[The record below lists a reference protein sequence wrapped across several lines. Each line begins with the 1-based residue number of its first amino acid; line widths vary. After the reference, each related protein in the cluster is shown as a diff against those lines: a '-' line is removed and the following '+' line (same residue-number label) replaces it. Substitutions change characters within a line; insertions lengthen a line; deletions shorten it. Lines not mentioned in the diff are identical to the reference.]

1 MTIKASPQ
9 QDGPCLLCG
18 IDDHDVQTALDFLA
32 ELPARLPELALAYG
46 PRLAAAVGVIW
57 AVAAVVRYLLGWLR
71 HADMAPEAR
80 LIDISSPPR
89 SDPEGA
95 VVLWRQLVG
104 LLRPAWKRAFT
115 GQPHLVWE
123 YQGSDAGVRI
133 RLWVPGTIPA
143 GIVEK
148 AVQAAWPGATTTTSP
163 AASPLPDD
171 AEVAGGRL
179 VLAAPE
185 HLPLKTD
192 HDHDPVRSL
201 LEAMSGLR
209 EGEHAVVQILAR
221 PTTGKR
227 LRHAYRAAA
236 HLRGGGSRH
245 TFGRVF
251 DEILPLPSTARGH
264 YRTGDLARDFP
275 ERAEQIRATLAKAG
289 QPRYTVAI
297 RYAVATRRE
306 PTSTATPT
314 RTPMSSRQGGVGS
327 SDLAR
332 GWLRGHAHAL
342 AGIFALFTGS
352 HQYLRRARL
361 WRPSRTISS
370 RRLDG
375 GYLLSVTELAALA
388 HLPWDIDAPGITRA
402 GARPVA
408 PSPAVP
414 RTTAGG
420 TARILGD
427 ADSGPHRPVAL
438 PVADG
443 RHHTHVLG
451 GTGVGKSTL
460 LANLVLADAA
470 AGRGALVIDPKG
482 DLIIDILNRLPKR
495 AIGKTVV
502 FDPQDPAPPP
512 SINILAGHD
521 PTFAVDS
528 VVTIFHRCF
537 STAWGPRVDDLLR
550 SACLTLTSVLGRKA
564 TLADVPRL
572 LTDQAFRTKITARL
586 DDSLLAGF
594 WSAYEALTP
603 AGQAT
608 VIGPVMN
615 KLRAVLLRPF
625 VRQALASPDTTVPIG
640 RLLDRGGLVL
650 ARLPKGIL
658 GDDAARLFGS
668 ILLAHTWQAT
678 TRRTNVAEADRPD
691 ASLVIDECHNFL
703 NLPGH
708 INDVLAE
715 ARGYRLSLVLAHQ
728 HLDQLPADLR
738 EALSADARNKIY
750 FNASPKDANDL
761 KHHTAPL
768 ISPHDLTH
776 LGAYQAAARL
786 VIDGQ
791 QTSAFTLRTRPLP
804 SAVEGRAEEIRQASR
819 EQFTRPDTALQRPA
833 HKPRG
838 HNSVEHD
845 LRTDLRNGLLG
856 HDHEPI

>member
-1 MTIKASPQ
+1 MTSNSTPSPS
-9 QDGPCLLCG
+9 GPCLLCG

-32 ELPARLPELALAYG
+32 ELPARLPSLALTHG
-46 PRLAAAVGVIW
+46 PRLALALTAVW
-57 AVAAVVRYLLGWLR
+57 AVTATVRYLLGWLQ
-71 HADMAPEAR
+71 HAHMAPEAR
-80 LIDISSPPR
+80 LIEISSPPR

-95 VVLWRQLVG
+95 LVLWRQLVG
-104 LLRPAWKRAFT
+104 LLRPAWKRALA

-123 YQGSDAGVRI
+123 YCGSEAGVRI
-133 RLWVPGTIPA
+133 RLWVPGTIPP

-148 AVQAAWPGATTTTSP
+148 AIQAAWPGATSTTSP
-163 AASPLPDD
+163 ATSPLPME
-171 AEVAGGRL
+171 AKVAGGRL

-192 HDHDPVRSL
+192 HDHDPIRSL
-201 LEAMSGLR
+201 LEATGGLR
-209 EGEHAVVQILAR
+209 EGEHAVVQVLAR
-221 PTTGKR
+221 PTTGRR

-236 HLRGGGSRH
+236 QLRGGGSRH
-245 TFGRVF
+245 LLGRVF
-251 DEILPLPSTARGH
+251 DEVLPLPDARDH
-264 YRTGDLARDFP
+264 HRPSDLARDFP
-275 ERAEQIRATLAKAG
+275 ERAEQVRAILAKAS
-289 QPRYTVAI
+289 QPRYTVAV
-297 RYAVATRRE
+297 RYAVATSREPHSPAPVRRE
-306 PTSTATPT
+306 PAA
-314 RTPMSSRQGGVGS
+314 
-327 SDLAR
+327 LAR

-342 AGIFALFTGS
+342 AGVFALYTRS
-352 HQYLRRARL
+352 HQYLRRAHL
-361 WRPSRTISS
+361 WHARRVISS
-370 RRLDG
+370 RRLDF
-375 GYLLSVTELAALA
+375 GYLLSVAELAALA

-402 GARPVA
+402 GARPIA

-414 RTTAGG
+414 RTTQGG

-427 ADSGPHRPVAL
+427 ADSGPPRPVAL
-438 PVADG
+438 PVADA

-460 LANLVLADAA
+460 LANMVLADAA
-470 AGRGALVIDPKG
+470 AGRGALVIDPKE
-482 DLIIDILNRLPKR
+482 DLVTDILNRLPER
-495 AIGKTVV
+495 AVGKTVV
-502 FDPQDPAPPP
+502 FDPQDSAPPP

-521 PTFAVDS
+521 PAFAVDS

-537 STAWGPRVDDLLR
+537 SSAWGPRVDDLLR
-550 SACLTLTSVLGRKA
+550 STCLTLTSVLGRKA

-572 LTDQAFRTKITARL
+572 LTDAAFRTRTTAELR
-586 DDSLLAGF
+586 DELLAGF
-594 WSAYEALTP
+594 WDSYEALTP

-668 ILLAHTWQAT
+668 ILLAHTWQAA
-678 TRRTNVAEADRPD
+678 TRRSALAESDRPD

-703 NLPGH
+703 HLPGH

-804 SAVEGRAEEIRQASR
+804 TAVDGRAEEIRQASR
-819 EQFTRPDTALQRPA
+819 QRFTRPAAARRTVQASGPIA
-833 HKPRG
+833 STTPG
-838 HNSVEHD
+838 HAS
-845 LRTDLRNGLLG
+845 
-856 HDHEPI
+856 HEGDPGAPSAPTRH

>member
-1 MTIKASPQ
+1 MNPSLR
-9 QDGPCLLCG
+9 QDGSCLLCG

-32 ELPARLPELALAYG
+32 ELPARLPELTLAYG
-46 PRLAAAVGVIW
+46 PRLALALAVIW
-57 AVAAVVRYLLGWLR
+57 TVTAAVRYLLGWLH
-71 HADMAPEAR
+71 HADMTPEAR
-80 LIDISSPPR
+80 LIEISSPPR

-95 VVLWRQLVG
+95 LVLWRQLVG

-123 YQGSDAGVRI
+123 YCGSDAGVRI
-133 RLWVPGTIPA
+133 RLWVPGTIPP

-148 AVQAAWPGATTTTSP
+148 TVHAAWPGATTTTSP
-163 AASPLPDD
+163 ATSPLPDET
-171 AEVAGGRL
+171 EVAGGRL

-185 HLPLKTD
+185 HLPLRTD

-201 LEAMSGLR
+201 LEAMGGLR

-221 PTTGKR
+221 PTTGRR

-236 HLRGGGSRH
+236 HLRGGGSRPL
-245 TFGRVF
+245 FGRVL
-251 DEILPLPSTARGH
+251 DELLPLPDARRDRH
-264 YRTGDLARDFP
+264 PSGDLARDFP
-275 ERAEQIRATLAKAG
+275 ERAEQVRAILTKAG

-297 RYAVATRRE
+297 RYAVATTREPISTASAKVRRE
-306 PTSTATPT
+306 PA
-314 RTPMSSRQGGVGS
+314 
-327 SDLAR
+327 DLVR
-332 GWLRGHAHAL
+332 GWLRGHAHTL
-342 AGIFALFTGS
+342 AGVFALYTAS

-361 WRPSRTISS
+361 WRARRAVGS
-370 RRLDG
+370 RRLDA
-375 GYLLSVTELAALA
+375 GYLLSVAELAALA

-402 GARPVA
+402 GARPIA

-420 TARILGD
+420 TARVLGD
-427 ADSGPHRPVAL
+427 ADSGPPRPVAL
-438 PVADG
+438 PVADA

-460 LANLVLADAA
+460 LANLVLTDAA

-482 DLIIDILNRLPKR
+482 DLITDILHRLPQR
-495 AIGKTVV
+495 AIGRTVV

-512 SINILAGHD
+512 SINILAGPD
-521 PTFAVDS
+521 PAFAVDS

-550 SACLTLTSVLGRKA
+550 STCLTLTSVLGRKA
-564 TLADVPRL
+564 TLAEVPRL
-572 LTDQAFRTKITARL
+572 LTDAAFRAQIVTRL
-586 DDSLLAGF
+586 EDSLLGGF
-594 WSAYEALTP
+594 WDSYEALTP

-625 VRQALASPDTTVPIG
+625 VRQALASPETTVPIG
-640 RLLDRGGLVL
+640 RLLDQGGLVL
-650 ARLPKGIL
+650 ARLPKGVL

-678 TRRTNVAEADRPD
+678 TRRTQLAEADRPD

-728 HLDQLPADLR
+728 HLDQLPGDLR

-750 FNASPKDANDL
+750 FNASPKDANEL

-776 LGAYQAAARL
+776 LGAYQTAARL
-786 VIDGQ
+786 IVDGQ
-791 QTSAFTLRTRPLP
+791 QISAFTLRTRPLP
-804 SAVEGRAEEIRQASR
+804 GLIEGRAEEIRQASR
-819 EQFTRPDTALQRPA
+819 EQYTQPDDATQHPARRPLRQI
-833 HKPRG
+833 G
-838 HNSVEHD
+838 HAPD
-845 LRTDLRNGLLG
+845 LRTDLRSGPP
-856 HDHEPI
+856 DQHEEPA

>member
-1 MTIKASPQ
+1 MNHLISTDPES
-9 QDGPCLLCG
+9 PCLLCG
-18 IDDHDVQTALDFLA
+18 IDENDVKEALDFLA
-32 ELPARLPELALAYG
+32 ELPARLPEFALAYG
-46 PRLAAAVGVIW
+46 PYLAAAWAVIW
-57 AVAAVVRYLLGWLR
+57 SVTAAIRYLLGWAH
-71 HADMAPEAR
+71 HADMTPQAQLVE
-80 LIDISSPPR
+80 ISSPPR

-95 VVLWRQLVG
+95 LVLWRQLVG
-104 LLRPAWKRAFT
+104 LLRPAWARFFT

-123 YQGSDAGVRI
+123 YHGSDAGVRI
-133 RLWVPGTIPA
+133 RLWVPGTVPP

-148 AVQAAWPGATTTTSP
+148 AIQAAWPGATTSTSP
-163 AASPLPDD
+163 ATSPLPEDVQ
-171 AEVAGGRL
+171 VAGGK
-179 VLAAPE
+179 LALAGPE
-185 HLPLKTD
+185 HFPLTTD
-192 HDHDPVRSL
+192 HDHDPARSL

-221 PTTGKR
+221 PTTGRR

-236 HLRGGGSRH
+236 HLRGGGSRSH
-245 TFGRVF
+245 VGRFF
-251 DEILPLPSTARGH
+251 DAVLPMPEDHREHRPGE
-264 YRTGDLARDFP
+264 LARDYP
-275 ERAEQIRATLAKAG
+275 ERAEQVRAILGKAG
-289 QPRYTVAI
+289 QPRYEVAI
-297 RYAVATRRE
+297 RYAVS
-306 PTSTATPT
+306 TSRSPISAGTTEGMA
-314 RTPMSSRQGGVGS
+314 QGGANTS
-327 SDLAR
+327 ALLR
-332 GWLRGHAHAL
+332 GWLRGQAHTL
-342 AGIFALFTGS
+342 AGVFALYTNS

-361 WRPSRTISS
+361 YRPAHAISS
-370 RRLDG
+370 RRLDR
-375 GYLLSVTELAALA
+375 GYLLSVAELAALA
-388 HLPWDIDAPGITRA
+388 HLPWDIDAPGVTRA

-414 RTTAGG
+414 RNAAGG
-420 TARILGD
+420 PVRVLGD
-427 ADSGPHRPVAL
+427 ADSGPQRPVAL

-460 LANLVLADAA
+460 LANLVLTDAA

-482 DLIIDILNRLPKR
+482 DLITDILNRLPAR
-495 AIGKTVV
+495 AVGKTVV

-512 SINILAGHD
+512 SINILAGPD

-550 SACLTLTSVLGRKA
+550 STCLTLTSVMGRKA

-572 LTDQAFRTKITARL
+572 LTDQVFRAQITAKL
-586 DDSLLAGF
+586 NDSLLAGF
-594 WSAYEALTP
+594 WDSYEALTP

-640 RLLDRGGLVL
+640 QLLDQGGLVL

-678 TRRTNVAEADRPD
+678 TRRSNLAEAARPD

-738 EALSADARNKIY
+738 EALSADARNKVY
-750 FNASPKDANDL
+750 FNASPKDANEL

-768 ISPHDLTH
+768 LTPHDLTH
-776 LGAYQAAARL
+776 LGAFQAAARL
-786 VIDGQ
+786 VVDGQ
-791 QTSAFTLRTRPLP
+791 QTAAFTLRTRPLP
-804 SAVEGRAEEIRQASR
+804 EPINGRQDAIRQASR
-819 EQFTRPDTALQRPA
+819 EQFTQPRSAPRPRARTARKVGVEPDVRPSLHNQPTA
-833 HKPRG
+833 HG
-838 HNSVEHD
+838 ED
-845 LRTDLRNGLLG
+845 LD
-856 HDHEPI
+856 

>member
-1 MTIKASPQ
+1 MNRISANPN
-9 QDGPCLLCG
+9 GPCLLCG
-18 IDDHDVQTALDFLA
+18 IDDRDVQEALDFLA
-32 ELPARLPELALAYG
+32 ELPARLPELALAHG

-71 HADMAPEAR
+71 HADMIPQAH
-80 LIDISSPPR
+80 LIDVSSPPR

-95 VVLWRQLVG
+95 VVLWRQLIG
-104 LLRPAWKRAFT
+104 LLRPAWKRSFT

-123 YQGSDAGVRI
+123 YHGSDAGVRV

-148 AVQAAWPGATTTTSP
+148 AVQAAWPGATTTTSS

-185 HLPLKTD
+185 HFPLKTD

-221 PTTGKR
+221 PTTGRR

-245 TFGRVF
+245 SLGRVV
-251 DEILPLPSTARGH
+251 DEILPLPGASHGRRHNGE
-264 YRTGDLARDFP
+264 LARDFP
-275 ERAEQIRATLAKAG
+275 ERAEQVRTILAKAG

-297 RYAVATRRE
+297 RYAVATSRD
-306 PTSTATPT
+306 SISAGTPVT
-314 RTPMSSRQGGVGS
+314 VSQDGMGS
-327 SDLAR
+327 SALVR
-332 GWLRGHAHAL
+332 GWLRGQAHTL
-342 AGIFALFTGS
+342 ASVFALFTGS

-361 WRPSRTISS
+361 WHPSRTIGS

-414 RTTAGG
+414 RTAAGG

-482 DLIIDILNRLPKR
+482 DLITDILNRLPKR

-502 FDPQDPAPPP
+502 FDPQDAAPPP

-550 SACLTLTSVLGRKA
+550 STCLTLTSVLGRKA

-572 LTDQAFRTKITARL
+572 LTDQAYRAKITARL
-586 DDSLLAGF
+586 DDSLLSGF
-594 WSAYEALTP
+594 WDAYEALTP

-625 VRQALASPDTTVPIG
+625 VRQALASPDTTAPIG
-640 RLLDRGGLVL
+640 RLLNRGGLIL
-650 ARLPKGIL
+650 ARLPKGVL

-728 HLDQLPADLR
+728 HLDQLPNDLR

-750 FNASPKDANDL
+750 FNASPKDAGEL

-776 LGAYQAAARL
+776 LGAYQAASRL

-804 SAVEGRAEEIRQASR
+804 ALIEGRGEEIRQASR
-819 EQFTRPDTALQRPA
+819 EQFTQPDGLGQRPA
-833 HKPRG
+833 RRPRG
-838 HNSVEHD
+838 QNALGPD
-845 LRTDLRNGLLG
+845 LRTDLRNGPPG
-856 HDHEPI
+856 HDEEPA

>member
-1 MTIKASPQ
+1 MTPNPTPSPN
-9 QDGPCLLCG
+9 GPCLLCG
-18 IDDHDVQTALDFLA
+18 INDRDVQETLDFLS
-32 ELPARLPELALAYG
+32 ELPARLPELALTYG
-46 PRLAAAVGVIW
+46 PRLGAAVTVVW
-57 AVAAVVRYLLGWLR
+57 AVTAAVRYLLGWLQ
-71 HADMAPEAR
+71 HARMTPEAR
-80 LIDISSPPR
+80 LIEISSPPH

-95 VVLWRQLVG
+95 LVLWRQLVG
-104 LLRPAWKRAFT
+104 LLRPAWKRAFA

-123 YQGSDAGVRI
+123 YCGSNAGVRI
-133 RLWVPGTIPA
+133 RLWVPGAIPA

-163 AASPLPDD
+163 ATSPLPAE

-179 VLAAPE
+179 VLGAPE
-185 HLPLKTD
+185 HFPLATG

-201 LEAMSGLR
+201 LEAIGGLR
-209 EGEHAVVQILAR
+209 DGDHAVVQVLAR

-245 TFGRVF
+245 RLGRVF
-251 DEILPLPSTARGH
+251 DEILPLPTHACEH
-264 YRTGDLARDFP
+264 HRTSDLARDFP
-275 ERAEQIRATLAKAG
+275 ERAEQVRTILAKAG

-297 RYAVATRRE
+297 RYAVATTGRE
-306 PTSTATPT
+306 PITSGAQATVNHD
-314 RTPMSSRQGGVGS
+314 SAGS
-327 SDLAR
+327 ADLVR
-332 GWLRGHAHAL
+332 RWLRGHAHTL
-342 AGIFALFTGS
+342 AGVFALYTGG
-352 HQYLRRARL
+352 HQYLRRTRL
-361 WRPSRTISS
+361 WRPRRIIGS
-370 RRLDG
+370 RRLDA
-375 GYLLSVTELAALA
+375 GYLLSVAELAALA
-388 HLPWDIDAPGITRA
+388 HLPWDTDAPGITRA

-414 RTTAGG
+414 RATGGG

-427 ADSGPHRPVAL
+427 ADSGAPRPVAL
-438 PVADG
+438 PVRDG

-460 LANLVLADAA
+460 LANLVLTDAA

-482 DLIIDILNRLPKR
+482 DLITDILNRLPKR
-495 AIGKTVV
+495 AIGRTVV

-512 SINILAGHD
+512 SINILAGPD
-521 PTFAVDS
+521 PAFAVDS

-550 SACLTLTSVLGRKA
+550 STCLTLTRVHGHKA
-564 TLADVPRL
+564 TLAEVPRL
-572 LTDQAFRTKITARL
+572 LTDAAFRAQIVARL
-586 DDSLLAGF
+586 DDGLLSGF
-594 WSAYEALTP
+594 WDSYEALTP

-640 RLLDRGGLVL
+640 RLLDRGGLIL

-678 TRRTNVAEADRPD
+678 TRRSHLSEADRPD

-708 INDVLAE
+708 VNDVLAE

-728 HLDQLPADLR
+728 HLDQLPSDLR

-750 FNASPKDANDL
+750 FNASPKDANEL

-768 ISPHDLTH
+768 LGPHDLTH

-786 VIDGQ
+786 VVDGQ

-804 SAVEGRAEEIRQASR
+804 ARVEGRAEEIRQASR
-819 EQFTRPDTALQRPA
+819 EQFTQPDDVAQRPA
-833 HKPRG
+833 RKPRG
-838 HNSVEHD
+838 QHTLDHD
-845 LRTDLRNGLLG
+845 LRTGLRNGLPG
-856 HDHEPI
+856 HGEEPA

>member
-1 MTIKASPQ
+1 MIFTFTDPES
-9 QDGPCLLCG
+9 PCLLCE
-18 IDDHDVQTALDFLA
+18 IDQQDVEDALDFLA
-32 ELPARLPELALAYG
+32 KLPARLPEFALFHG
-46 PRLAAAVGVIW
+46 PRVALTLAVIWSVTAAV
-57 AVAAVVRYLLGWLR
+57 RYVLGWAH
-71 HADMAPEAR
+71 HADMTPQAR
-80 LIDISSPPR
+80 LIEISSPPC
-89 SDPEGA
+89 SDLEGA
-95 VVLWRQLVG
+95 LVLWRQLVG
-104 LLRPAWKRAFT
+104 LLRPAWARVFT

-123 YQGSDAGVRI
+123 YHGSDAGVRI
-133 RLWVPGTIPA
+133 RLWVPGTVPP

-148 AVQAAWPGATTTTSP
+148 AIQAAWPGATTTTSP
-163 AASPLPDD
+163 ASSPLPEG
-171 AEVAGGRL
+171 AQVAGGRL
-179 VLAAPE
+179 VLAGPE
-185 HLPLKTD
+185 HFPLTTN
-192 HDHDPVRSL
+192 HDHDPIRSL
-201 LEAMSGLR
+201 LEAMGGLR
-209 EGEHAVVQILAR
+209 QGEHAVVQIVAR
-221 PTTGKR
+221 PATGRR

-236 HLRGGGSRH
+236 HLRGGGSRNH
-245 TFGRVF
+245 VGRFF
-251 DEILPLPSTARGH
+251 DAILPMPTDNRDHRPSE
-264 YRTGDLARDFP
+264 LARDYP
-275 ERAEQIRATLAKAG
+275 ERAEQVRAILAKAG
-289 QPRYTVAI
+289 QPRYEVAI
-297 RYAVATRRE
+297 RYAV
-306 PTSTATPT
+306 ST
-314 RTPMSSRQGGVGS
+314 SRQPSATIATHQPMGVRDAAAPSGHV
-327 SDLAR
+327 R
-332 GWLRGHAHAL
+332 GWLRGQAHTL
-342 AGIFALFTGS
+342 AGVFALFTCS

-361 WRPSRTISS
+361 WRPARAISS
-370 RRLDG
+370 RRLDQG
-375 GYLLSVTELAALA
+375 HLLSIAELAALA
-388 HLPWDIDAPGITRA
+388 HLPWDVDAPGVTRA

-414 RTTAGG
+414 RNAAGG

-427 ADSGPHRPVAL
+427 ADSGPQRPVAL
-438 PVADG
+438 PVRDG

-470 AGRGALVIDPKG
+470 AGRGTLVIDPKG
-482 DLIIDILNRLPKR
+482 DLITDILNRLPER
-495 AIGKTVV
+495 AIGRTVV
-502 FDPQDPAPPP
+502 FDPQDAAPPP

-521 PTFAVDS
+521 PAFAVDS

-550 SACLTLTSVLGRKA
+550 STCLTLTHVLGRKA

-572 LTDQAFRTKITARL
+572 LTDSAFRAQIVNRL
-586 DDSLLAGF
+586 DDGLLGGF
-594 WSAYEALTP
+594 WDSYEALTP

-625 VRQALASPDTTVPIG
+625 VRLALASTDTTVHIG
-640 RLLDRGGLVL
+640 KLLDQGGLVL

-678 TRRTNVAEADRPD
+678 TRRSNIAETDRPD

-768 ISPHDLTH
+768 LTPHDLTH

-786 VIDGQ
+786 IVDGQ

-804 SAVEGRAEEIRQASR
+804 APIEGRQEAIRQASR
-819 EQFTRPDTALQRPA
+819 VRFAQPGRT
-833 HKPRG
+833 PR
-838 HNSVEHD
+838 SPVRRARQIRVELD
-845 LRTDLRNGLLG
+845 LRPSIHGQTTTRD
-856 HDHEPI
+856 EPLD

>member
-1 MTIKASPQ
+1 MTSNPSRGP
-9 QDGPCLLCG
+9 DGPCLLCG
-18 IDDHDVQTALDFLA
+18 IDEHDVQTALDFLA
-32 ELPARLPELALAYG
+32 ELPARLPELALTYG
-46 PRLAAAVGVIW
+46 PRLALVGGLVW
-57 AVAAVVRYLLGWLR
+57 VVAAAVRYLLGWLH
-71 HADMAPEAR
+71 HADMTPDAR
-80 LIDISSPPR
+80 LIEISSPPR

-123 YQGSDAGVRI
+123 YHGSDAGVRI
-133 RLWVPGTIPA
+133 RVWVPGAIPP

-148 AVQAAWPGATTTTSP
+148 AIQAAWPGAITTTWP
-163 AASPLPDD
+163 ATSPLPAA
-171 AEVAGGRL
+171 AEITGGRL

-185 HLPLKTD
+185 HFPLKTD

-221 PTTGKR
+221 PTTGRR

-236 HLRGGGSRH
+236 NLRGGGSRH
-245 TFGRVF
+245 SLGRVF
-251 DEILPLPSTARGH
+251 DELLPLPDASRNRQHSGE
-264 YRTGDLARDFP
+264 LAREFP
-275 ERAEQIRATLAKAG
+275 ERAEQVRAILAKAG

-297 RYAVATRRE
+297 RYAVATNRE
-306 PTSTATPT
+306 PTFANAPT
-314 RTPMSSRQGGVGS
+314 GDTDSR
-327 SDLAR
+327 DLVR
-332 GWLRGHAHAL
+332 GWLRGQAHTL
-342 AGIFALFTGS
+342 AGVFALFTGG

-361 WRPSRTISS
+361 WRADRVIGS

-375 GYLLSVTELAALA
+375 GHLLSVAELAALA

-414 RTTAGG
+414 RHTAGG

-427 ADSGPHRPVAL
+427 ADSGPQRPVAL

-460 LANLVLADAA
+460 LANMVLADAH

-482 DLIIDILNRLPKR
+482 DLVTDILNRLPER
-495 AIGKTVV
+495 AVGKTVV
-502 FDPQDPAPPP
+502 FDPQDPTPPP
-512 SINILAGHD
+512 SINILAGGD

-550 SACLTLTSVLGRKA
+550 STCLTLTSVLGRKA

-572 LTDQAFRTKITARL
+572 LTDSAFRTRITL
-586 DDSLLAGF
+586 GLQDELLAGF
-594 WSAYEALTP
+594 WDSYEALTP
-603 AGQAT
+603 AGQAG

-625 VRQALASPDTTVPIG
+625 VRQALASPDTTVPVG
-640 RLLDRGGLVL
+640 QLLDRGGLIL

-668 ILLAHTWQAT
+668 ILVAHTWQAT
-678 TRRTNVAEADRPD
+678 TRRTNLAEADRPD
-691 ASLVIDECHNFL
+691 ATLVIDECHNFL

-750 FNASPKDANDL
+750 FNASPKDAGEL

-776 LGAYQAAARL
+776 LGAYQAVARL
-786 VIDGQ
+786 IVDRQ
-791 QTSAFTLRTRPLP
+791 QTPAFTLRTRPLP
-804 SAVEGRAEEIRQASR
+804 APAEGREEAIRQASR
-819 EQFTRPDTALQRPA
+819 ERFASGATTGHASRSHKQRA
-833 HKPRG
+833 G
-838 HNSVEHD
+838 NSAP
-845 LRTDLRNGLLG
+845 G
-856 HDHEPI
+856 HDPRDSEASQAQQSTNRS